1 MDTDAAHVPGLT
13 ISARTAGST
22 TIAELRGELDITG
35 SPGLRDQLLGMLRRS
50 SSRLVIDLSGVTHC
64 DTSGLAVLVGTER
77 RARLLGGSLHLAAV
91 PPHVGEILRIT
102 GLDRH
107 LDISPTVHAATV
119 SAQGHRGGTDSADP
133 AALRAVTAALL
144 VQRLSHSPT
153 VAASATSL
161 RCVLNARS
169 PAVA

>member
-1 MDTDAAHVPGLT
+1 MDTDAAPVPGLT
-13 ISARTAGST
+13 IAGRTAGST
-22 TIAELRGELDITG
+22 TIAELRGELDITD
-35 SPGLRDQLLGMLRRS
+35 SPRLRDQLLGMLRRS

-64 DTSGLAVLVGTER
+64 DTSGLAVLVGTQR

-91 PPHVGEILRIT
+91 PPHVGEVLRIT

-107 LDISPTVHAATV
+107 LDIFPTVHAATI
-119 SAQGHRGGTDSADP
+119 SAQRHRGGTDSADP

-144 VQRLSHSPT
+144 VQPLSHSQT
-153 VAASATSL
+153 VTTSATSL
-161 RCVLNARS
+161 RRMPDARS